1 MRHCQIIIFYKY
13 IHGTKFSS
21 IFVLSLDHQV
31 VFIWFKSISGSL
43 GKQSALFLQK
53 KHVYNNA
60 GAEYYFTGH
69 AVGSWS
75 MKSKAKMHQMIIEI
89 KSTNWELFF
98 GVGLKYS
105 HWTVH
110 LVVLSTLDC
119 SGGIFKTFWFPHCKC
134 QSYLFAG
141 YKVVFVTGPNF
152 SVELKIQCFKQ
163 LL

>member
-1 MRHCQIIIFYKY
+1 
-13 IHGTKFSS
+13 
-21 IFVLSLDHQV
+21 
-31 VFIWFKSISGSL
+31 
-43 GKQSALFLQK
+43 
-53 KHVYNNA
+53 
-60 GAEYYFTGH
+60 
-69 AVGSWS
+69 

-89 KSTNWELFF
+89 QSTNWELFF
-98 GVGLKYS
+98 SVGLKYTGS

-141 YKVVFVTGPNF
+141 YKVFFVTGPNF

-163 LL
+163 LLLIITNISLKLYFSPEQGKLLSMCYRSQIRLFCWALLRCTADVKQILK